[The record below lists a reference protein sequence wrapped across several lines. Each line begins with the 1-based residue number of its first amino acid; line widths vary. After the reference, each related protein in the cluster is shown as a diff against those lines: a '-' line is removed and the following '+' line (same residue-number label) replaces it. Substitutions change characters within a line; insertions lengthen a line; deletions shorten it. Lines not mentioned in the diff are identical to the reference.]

1 MPENVLF
8 SEQEIGKCWD
18 IFLVLSFMCV
28 RAMRPRDPVLNVG
41 LNNKININI
50 PVGTDQ
56 LNVAINRVS
65 CAAQCA
71 AAELLLEWIETVN
84 LKTVEA

>member
-1 MPENVLF
+1 M
-8 SEQEIGKCWD
+8 QEIGKCWD

-56 LNVAINRVS
+56 LKVAINRVS
-65 CAAQCA
+65 CAARCA
-71 AAELLLEWIETVN
+71 AAELLLDWIETVN

>member
-1 MPENVLF
+1 MSYSQCKKLVNV
-8 SEQEIGKCWD
+8 G
-18 IFLVLSFMCV
+18 IFFWILGFMCV

-41 LNNKININI
+41 QNNKININI

-56 LNVAINRVS
+56 LKIAINRVS
-65 CAAQCA
+65 RAAQCA
-71 AAELLLEWIETVN
+71 ERLLKWIETVN